1 MSRKSNKHPALNI
14 KSFELPEPCELFDES
29 VNGEGDDNDNDLE
42 KADSILIAK
51 DDVEFEAVKAMFFTE
66 VFVLALRLIK
76 VHLSTGDFR
85 WDGDCI
91 QREVGLVREN
101 RDPSQRLSS
110 GTDLGFYH
118 NSQIGGLENHI
129 WTKARRAG
137 RKLAW
142 LGWAGKAGAWLGL
155 AGLGPGRL
163 GLGLAGLGWVL
174 VGRAGRAG
182 KGRLRLSWAWL
193 GWVLGWGLGGRA
205 GKGRLGLGLAWLGWV
220 LGQGRLGLGLA
231 WQGRVLGGRAGWGL
245 AWLGR
250 AGSWEVGQAGQAR
263 SGWGLAGMDWAGLG
277 PGQVGEARQ
286 AGARLG
292 LAGLGP
298 GAGHEI
304 RTKLR
309 PVLKPERQAEGFWVE
324 ASGVENLQLV
334 RDVDHVAVVEK
345 ASFESG
351 CDVALNLNFEF

>member
-66 VFVLALRLIK
+66 VFFLALRLIK
-76 VHLSTGDFR
+76 VHLST
-85 WDGDCI
+85 
-91 QREVGLVREN
+91 VGLVREN
-101 RDPSQRLSS
+101 GDPSQRLSS
-110 GTDLGFYH
+110 GTDLGYYH
-118 NSQIGGLENHI
+118 NRITYGPKRVGQVGQ
-129 WTKARRAG
+129 AG
-137 RKLAW
+137 NW
-142 LGWAGKAGAWLGL
+142 LGWAGQ
-155 AGLGPGRL
+155 
-163 GLGLAGLGWVL
+163 
-174 VGRAGRAG
+174 
-182 KGRLRLSWAWL
+182 
-193 GWVLGWGLGGRA
+193 
-205 GKGRLGLGLAWLGWV
+205 GRLGLGLAWLGWV
-220 LGQGRLGLGLA
+220 LGQVGEAGQAGAWLGWAGLG
-231 WQGRVLGGRAGWGL
+231 WVLGGRAGWGL
-245 AWLGR
+245 AWLGW
-250 AGSWEVGQAGQAR
+250 AGSWEVGRLRLSWAWLGWVLGGRAGRAGKGRLGLGLAGQGRQGQAGAWLGLAGQGPRR
-263 SGWGLAGMDWAGLG
+263 SGWGLAGLDWAGLG

-286 AGARLG
+286 AGAWLG

-304 RTKLR
+304 KTKLR

-345 ASFESG
+345 ASFESR
-351 CDVALNLNFEF
+351 CDSDTKVVQGVMWH